1 VGHVHTGLSTHALD
15 VQALV
20 DDVTDP
26 ECGGIGVFIGTVRD
40 SAAATENSGRRVVR
54 LEYEAHESLAG
65 TKLEEIA
72 FEASEKWGLRRVVAM
87 HRTGSCE
94 LGEPTVVVACSS
106 PHRAEALEACR
117 FIIDTIKATVPI
129 FKKEIY
135 ADGSSWVGADI
146 HA

>member
-1 VGHVHTGLSTHALD
+1 VAHLHTGLSPKALD

-20 DDVTDP
+20 DDVRDP
-26 ECGGIGVFIGTVRD
+26 TCGGIGVFIGTVRD

-72 FEASEKWGLRRVVAM
+72 FEACEKWSLRRVLAV
-87 HRTGSCE
+87 HRTGSCA

-117 FIIDTIKATVPI
+117 FMIDTIKTTVPI

-135 ADGSSWVGADI
+135 ADGSSWVGADLP
-146 HA
+146 A